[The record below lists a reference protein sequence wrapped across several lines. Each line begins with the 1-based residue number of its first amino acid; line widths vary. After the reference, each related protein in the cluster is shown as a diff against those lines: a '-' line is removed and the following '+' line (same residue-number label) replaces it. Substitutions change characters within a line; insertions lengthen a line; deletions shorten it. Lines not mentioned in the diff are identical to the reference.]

1 MIKAARMLFCHA
13 SPRHHTMRKYFPPTC
28 VCVCVRVCSLHLL
41 TCQQAHKQRWPFHP
55 SGRRTRGFGE
65 GFLVRPFRSLA
76 QSSHYK
82 QWPTHILTHDHKDHP
97 VIPCVLPESA
107 AQGQDGLEPHNM
119 PVFMY
124 GFILRF
130 SPFALRCSGHATT
143 PRTHRMRE
151 RALGMAG
158 CVCMYVYVY
167 GCVSHT
173 DRKIYVRFNKL

>member
-1 MIKAARMLFCHA
+1 MLFCHA

-28 VCVCVRVCSLHLL
+28 VCVCARVLFAPFNLPAGAQTKMAIPPFRAANARVR
-41 TCQQAHKQRWPFHP
+41 
-55 SGRRTRGFGE
+55 RR
-65 GFLVRPFRSLA
+65 FLVSPVSLPRA
-76 QSSHYK
+76 IISSQTVAH
-82 QWPTHILTHDHKDHP
+82 THTHTLTHDHKDHP
-97 VIPCVLPESA
+97 VIPYVLPESA

-143 PRTHRMRE
+143 PRTHRKRE
-151 RALGMAG
+151 GALGMAG
-158 CVCMYVYVY
+158 YVCVYMCVWV
-167 GCVSHT
+167 CVSHT